1 MKDMPALLVALLS
14 TLQSADVTLAF
25 RRVVD
30 NGRMLR
36 SFVQIMRSGA
46 VGRKSLGTRPK
57 RLVQEWL
64 EQASDIEIMRAAVG
78 HDPSLADVVRMVH
91 PKPATTS
98 RQALYGW
105 LIGRPHDAAALPEVV
120 RAFEAFKRDPSA
132 PVPDVPFQMLTALPL
147 TREHWA
153 AIGEKAGWHM
163 LRMNLNTFARHG
175 VFEVDGFA
183 ERVAARLRDPEAIQR
198 ARVFPYQLM
207 AAYAMPGTG
216 VPAVVREALRRRDG
230 GRGRQRPGDGG
241 PRGRSAPTCRGR

>member
-1 MKDMPALLVALLS
+1 
-14 TLQSADVTLAF
+14 
-25 RRVVD
+25 
-30 NGRMLR
+30 
-36 SFVQIMRSGA
+36 
-46 VGRKSLGTRPK
+46 
-57 RLVQEWL
+57 
-64 EQASDIEIMRAAVG
+64 
-78 HDPSLADVVRMVH
+78 MVH
-91 PKPATTS
+91 PKPANPS

-105 LIGRPHDAAALPEVV
+105 LIGRPYDAAALPEVV

-183 ERVAARLRDPEAIQR
+183 ERVAARLRDPEAIRR

-207 AAYAMPGTG
+207 AAYAMTGTG
-216 VPAVVREALRRRDG
+216 VPAVVREALQDAMEVAVGNVPALAGPGGDLPRRVGVDELPGHRLPGRRDHGGALASTSPRWWRRRCCG
-230 GRGRQRPGDGG
+230 PTGRPG
-241 PRGRSAPTCRGR
+241 